1 MATMKLGTKPEIFV
15 LEGLTWRCMN
25 ELESDVV
32 VEVGEM
38 SFYLHKATPLGVMQ
52 FPLLSRSGVL
62 QRMISEYQP
71 PEDGGDGMCTLQLD
85 DIPGGAKA
93 FELAAKFCYDVKIEL
108 NALNVVCL
116 RCAAEYLRMTDEYAE
131 GNLITQAESFLADV
145 LGNWKDSIKA
155 LETCEGVL
163 PTAEDLHLVSRCIT
177 ALASKACASDAAP
190 PLAALRN
197 ASCVV
202 VDRDALWNGI
212 GSADTPRGS
221 ASSGM
226 DWWYEDVSFLSL
238 PMFKRLIQAMEAKG
252 MRDESIAGAIMFYA
266 GRFLPGLKRNT
277 SFSNALAGFGAGGG
291 GGGGDGMSSRN
302 VTPRAA
308 SVSAPSEGD
317 QRYFLEEIVALL
329 PTKKG
334 VASTR
339 FLLGMLRT
347 AMLLHASPLC
357 RENLERRIGAQLED
371 ASLDDLLVPN
381 LGYTVET
388 LYDIDCVQR
397 ILDYFMSSTD
407 GLGTGY
413 TSPAVAEEGG
423 AGAGGLG
430 VVAQGG
436 TPSSSLS
443 PITMVA
449 KLMDGYLSEVAPDTN
464 LKLPKFQALAAVVPD
479 YARPVDDGIYRA
491 IDIYLKSHPW
501 LSESEREQLCR
512 LMNCQ
517 KLSLEACTHAAQ
529 NERLPLRVVVQV
541 LFFEQLRLRTS
552 IAGWFFVS
560 DNAAADGVARPR
572 PGGGAIVPKGSAVAA
587 GALAETDADP
597 DADAPP
603 AEKEESI
610 IEVKARVSDLEKECK
625 CMKQEIRRLGKP
637 RRSWSL
643 LGRKCGFGAKVQQQ
657 QPQPAMSGK

>member
-1 MATMKLGTKPEIFV
+1 
-15 LEGLTWRCMN
+15 
-25 ELESDVV
+25 
-32 VEVGEM
+32 
-38 SFYLHKATPLGVMQ
+38 MQ

-62 QRMISEYQP
+62 QRMISEYQA
-71 PEDGGDGMCTLQLD
+71 PEDGDGMCTLQLD
-85 DIPGGAKA
+85 DIPGGAKS

-116 RCAAEYLRMTDEYAE
+116 RCAAQYLRMTDDYAE

-145 LGNWKDSIKA
+145 LANWKDSIKA

-177 ALASKACASDAAP
+177 ALASKACASAAAAP
-190 PLAALRN
+190 LLRN
-197 ASCVV
+197 AISVA
-202 VDRDALWNGI
+202 DRDVLWNGI
-212 GSADTPRGS
+212 GSADTLRATS
-221 ASSGM
+221 VASGTM

-252 MRDESIAGAIMFYA
+252 MRAESIAGAIMFYA

-277 SFSNALAGFGAGGG
+277 SFSNALAGFG
-291 GGGGDGMSSRN
+291 GGDGMSSRN

-308 SVSAPSEGD
+308 NVSAPSEAD

-329 PTKKG
+329 PTKKS
-334 VASTR
+334 VASTK

-413 TSPAVAEEGG
+413 TSPAVVEEGAGILG
-423 AGAGGLG
+423 AP
-430 VVAQGG
+430 QDG

-491 IDIYLKSHPW
+491 IDIYLK
-501 LSESEREQLCR
+501 
-512 LMNCQ
+512 
-517 KLSLEACTHAAQ
+517 
-529 NERLPLRVVVQV
+529 VVIF
-541 LFFEQLRLRTS
+541 FFEIDGPRTQV
-552 IAGWFFVS
+552 FF
-560 DNAAADGVARPR
+560 R
-572 PGGGAIVPKGSAVAA
+572 
-587 GALAETDADP
+587 
-597 DADAPP
+597 
-603 AEKEESI
+603 
-610 IEVKARVSDLEKECK
+610 DLIGMNLMCSRTRG
-625 CMKQEIRRLGKP
+625 CR
-637 RRSWSL
+637 RRSGSSCA
-643 LGRKCGFGAKVQQQ
+643 G
-657 QPQPAMSGK
+657 

>member
-1 MATMKLGTKPEIFV
+1 MT
-15 LEGLTWRCMN
+15 

-38 SFYLHKATPLGVMQ
+38 SFYLHK

-71 PEDGGDGMCTLQLD
+71 PEDGNGMCTLQLD

-131 GNLITQAESFLADV
+131 GNLITQAESFLSDV
-145 LGNWKDSIKA
+145 LGNWKDAIKA

-177 ALASKACASDAAP
+177 ALASRACCASSDTP
-190 PLAALRN
+190 TPSTTKILLRN
-197 ASCVV
+197 NES
-202 VDRDALWNGI
+202 RGDALWNGI
-212 GSADTPRGS
+212 GSWADAAAPGTGM
-221 ASSGM
+221 M

-252 MRDESIAGAIMFYA
+252 MRAESIAGAIMFYA

-277 SFSNALAGFGAGGG
+277 SFSNALAASLGAAS
-291 GGGGDGMSSRN
+291 GGDGMSSRN

-329 PTKKG
+329 PAKKG
-334 VASTR
+334 
-339 FLLGMLRT
+339 
-347 AMLLHASPLC
+347 
-357 RENLERRIGAQLED
+357 
-371 ASLDDLLVPN
+371 
-381 LGYTVET
+381 
-388 LYDIDCVQR
+388 
-397 ILDYFMSSTD
+397 
-407 GLGTGY
+407 
-413 TSPAVAEEGG
+413 
-423 AGAGGLG
+423 
-430 VVAQGG
+430 
-436 TPSSSLS
+436 
-443 PITMVA
+443 
-449 KLMDGYLSEVAPDTN
+449 
-464 LKLPKFQALAAVVPD
+464 
-479 YARPVDDGIYRA
+479 
-491 IDIYLKSHPW
+491 SHPW
-501 LSESEREQLCR
+501 LSEAEREQLCR

-560 DNAAADGVARPR
+560 DNAAADGGARTHH
-572 PGGGAIVPKGSAVAA
+572 GGAIVPKGGSAAAAA
-587 GALAETDADP
+587 GALAETEIDP
-597 DADAPP
+597 DFDAP
-603 AEKEESI
+603 EGKEESI
-610 IEVKARVSDLEKECK
+610 TDVKERVSELEKEC
-625 CMKQEIRRLGKP
+625 RP
-637 RRSWSL
+637 
-643 LGRKCGFGAKVQQQ
+643 
-657 QPQPAMSGK
+657 

>member
-1 MATMKLGTKPEIFV
+1 
-15 LEGLTWRCMN
+15 
-25 ELESDVV
+25 
-32 VEVGEM
+32 
-38 SFYLHKATPLGVMQ
+38 
-52 FPLLSRSGVL
+52 
-62 QRMISEYQP
+62 MISEYQA
-71 PEDGGDGMCTLQLD
+71 PEDGGMCTLPLD

-93 FELAAKFCYDVKIEL
+93 FELAARFCYDVKIEL

-116 RCAAEYLRMTDEYAE
+116 RCAAEYLRMTDDYAE

-145 LGNWKDSIKA
+145 LANWKDSIKA

-163 PTAEDLHLVSRCIT
+163 PTAEDLHIVSRCIT
-177 ALASKACASDAAP
+177 ALASKACASDAAACP
-190 PLAALRN
+190 SQAAAIAVKS
-197 ASCVV
+197 ASHE
-202 VDRDALWNGI
+202 RDALWNGI
-212 GSADTPRGS
+212 GSGGTPLGGGAGAAA

-238 PMFKRLIQAMEAKG
+238 PMFKRLIQAMEGKG
-252 MRDESIAGAIMFYA
+252 MRAESIAGAIMFYA

-277 SFSNALAGFGAGGG
+277 SFSNASFSGDCGAG
-291 GGGGDGMSSRN
+291 SRSI
-302 VTPRAA
+302 TPRAA

-329 PTKKG
+329 PAKKG

-381 LGYTVET
+381 LGYTIET

-413 TSPAVAEEGG
+413 TSPAVAEEGS
-423 AGAGGLG
+423 LG
-430 VVAQGG
+430 VPQAGS
-436 TPSSSLS
+436 PSSLS

-449 KLMDGYLSEVAPDTN
+449 KLMDGYLAEVAPDTN

-491 IDIYLKSHPW
+491 MDIYLKGSTTAGQA
-501 LSESEREQLCR
+501 ER
-512 LMNCQ
+512 
-517 KLSLEACTHAAQ
+517 
-529 NERLPLRVVVQV
+529 
-541 LFFEQLRLRTS
+541 
-552 IAGWFFVS
+552 
-560 DNAAADGVARPR
+560 
-572 PGGGAIVPKGSAVAA
+572 
-587 GALAETDADP
+587 DP
-597 DADAPP
+597 DADEGKGSELP
-603 AEKEESI
+603 AEAI
-610 IEVKARVSDLEKECK
+610 TDVKARVSELEKECVS
-625 CMKQEIRRLGKP
+625 MKQEIRRLGRP

-643 LGRKCGFGAKVQQQ
+643 LSRKCGFGTKVQQA
-657 QPQPAMSGK
+657 QPAMSGK

>member
-1 MATMKLGTKPEIFV
+1 MVTMKLGSKPEIFV
-15 LEGLTWRCMN
+15 LEDLTWRCTT

-38 SFYLHKATPLGVMQ
+38 SFYLHK

-71 PEDGGDGMCTLQLD
+71 PAVGGGGMCTLQLD

-116 RCAAEYLRMTDEYAE
+116 RCAAEYLRMTDDYAE

-145 LGNWKDSIKA
+145 LANWKDSIKA

-177 ALASKACASDAAP
+177 ALASKACASDAAA
-190 PLAALRN
+190 PLLRN
-197 ASCVV
+197 AS
-202 VDRDALWNGI
+202 VDKDALWNGI
-212 GSADTPRGS
+212 RSGDTASAAS
-221 ASSGM
+221 ASGM

-252 MRDESIAGAIMFYA
+252 MRAESIAGAIMFYA

-277 SFSNALAGFGAGGG
+277 SFSNALASYGADGGG
-291 GGGGDGMSSRN
+291 GGGMSSRN
-302 VTPRAA
+302 ITPRAA

-334 VASTR
+334 VASTK

-381 LGYTVET
+381 LGYHVET

-407 GLGTGY
+407 GIGTGY
-413 TSPAVAEEGG
+413 TSPALAE
-423 AGAGGLG
+423 
-430 VVAQGG
+430 
-436 TPSSSLS
+436 
-443 PITMVA
+443 
-449 KLMDGYLSEVAPDTN
+449 D
-464 LKLPKFQALAAVVPD
+464 
-479 YARPVDDGIYRA
+479 
-491 IDIYLKSHPW
+491 
-501 LSESEREQLCR
+501 
-512 LMNCQ
+512 
-517 KLSLEACTHAAQ
+517 
-529 NERLPLRVVVQV
+529 
-541 LFFEQLRLRTS
+541 
-552 IAGWFFVS
+552 
-560 DNAAADGVARPR
+560 
-572 PGGGAIVPKGSAVAA
+572 GGGSLGGAVAA
-587 GALAETDADP
+587 STQAEEDTDAED
-597 DADAPP
+597 DAP
-603 AEKEESI
+603 EGKETI
-610 IEVKARVSDLEKECK
+610 TDVKARVSELEKECK
-625 CMKQEIRRLGKP
+625 SMKQEIRRLGKP

-643 LGRKCGFGAKVQQQ
+643 LTRKCGFGAKVQQG
-657 QPQPAMSGK
+657 QPALPSSK

>member
-1 MATMKLGTKPEIFV
+1 
-15 LEGLTWRCMN
+15 
-25 ELESDVV
+25 
-32 VEVGEM
+32 
-38 SFYLHKATPLGVMQ
+38 MQ

-71 PEDGGDGMCTLQLD
+71 PAGGGGGGMCTLQLD

-116 RCAAEYLRMTDEYAE
+116 RCAAEYLRMTDDYAE

-145 LGNWKDSIKA
+145 LANWKDSIKA

-177 ALASKACASDAAP
+177 ALASRACNSDAAA
-190 PLAALRN
+190 PLVRN
-197 ASCVV
+197 AGVV
-202 VDRDALWNGI
+202 VDKDALWNGI
-212 GSADTPRGS
+212 RSGDTASA
-221 ASSGM
+221 AAAAASGM

-252 MRDESIAGAIMFYA
+252 MRAESIAGAIMFYA
-266 GRFLPGLKRNT
+266 GRFLPGLKRDT
-277 SFSNALAGFGAGGG
+277 SFSNALASYGAGGAGGG
-291 GGGGDGMSSRN
+291 GAGGMSSRN
-302 VTPRAA
+302 ITPRAA

-334 VASTR
+334 VASTK
-339 FLLGMLRT
+339 FLLGMLRK

-381 LGYTVET
+381 LGYHVET

-407 GLGTGY
+407 GIGTGY
-413 TSPAVAEEGG
+413 TSPALAEDGG
-423 AGAGGLG
+423 GSLG
-430 VVAQGG
+430 IPQGG

-449 KLMDGYLSEVAPDTN
+449 KLMDGFLAEVAPDTN

-491 IDIYLKSHPW
+491 TDIYLKVHMAKLW
-501 LSESEREQLCR
+501 AFAFLLVILS
-512 LMNCQ
+512 
-517 KLSLEACTHAAQ
+517 ACTCTVRISVAPVAVRIGEGAAVPAAQ
-529 NERLPLRVVVQV
+529 LPEAVAGGVHARGAER
-541 LFFEQLRLRTS
+541 
-552 IAGWFFVS
+552 
-560 DNAAADGVARPR
+560 AAAASGGGAGALLRAAACRGSRRRRHAQRQRGAVHGA
-572 PGGGAIVPKGSAVAA
+572 PGGGGRGGRPRALEGGPCAA
-587 GALAETDADP
+587 GAPDPWRAEEAAGEP
-597 DADAPP
+597 EA
-603 AEKEESI
+603 
-610 IEVKARVSDLEKECK
+610 
-625 CMKQEIRRLGKP
+625 
-637 RRSWSL
+637 
-643 LGRKCGFGAKVQQQ
+643 GR
-657 QPQPAMSGK
+657 

>member
-1 MATMKLGTKPEIFV
+1 
-15 LEGLTWRCMN
+15 
-25 ELESDVV
+25 
-32 VEVGEM
+32 
-38 SFYLHKATPLGVMQ
+38 
-52 FPLLSRSGVL
+52 
-62 QRMISEYQP
+62 MIGEYQA
-71 PEDGGDGMCTLQLD
+71 PEDGGNMCTLQLD

-93 FELAAKFCYDVKIEL
+93 FELAARFCYDVKIEL

-116 RCAAEYLRMTDEYAE
+116 RCAAEYLRMTDDYAE

-145 LGNWKDSIKA
+145 LANWKDSIKA
-155 LETCEGVL
+155 LETCESVL
-163 PTAEDLHLVSRCIT
+163 PTAEDLQIVSRCIT
-177 ALASKACASDAAP
+177 ALASKACAFDAAAWP
-190 PLAALRN
+190 GQAAAGGGKS
-197 ASCVV
+197 ASH
-202 VDRDALWNGI
+202 DRDGLWNGI
-212 GSADTPRGS
+212 GTGGTPRGGSGAVPSS
-221 ASSGM
+221 ACSGM

-238 PMFKRLIQAMEAKG
+238 PMFKRLIQAMEGKG
-252 MRDESIAGAIMFYA
+252 MRAESIAGAIMFYA

-277 SFSNALAGFGAGGG
+277 SFSNASFGGDCGAG
-291 GGGGDGMSSRN
+291 SRSI
-302 VTPRAA
+302 TPRAA
-308 SVSAPSEGD
+308 NVSAPSEGD

-329 PTKKG
+329 PAKKA

-413 TSPAVAEEGG
+413 TTPAVAEEGSLEATH
-423 AGAGGLG
+423 AGS
-430 VVAQGG
+430 
-436 TPSSSLS
+436 PSSLS
-443 PITMVA
+443 PITIVA
-449 KLMDGYLSEVAPDTN
+449 KLMDGYLAEVAPDTN

-491 IDIYLKSHPW
+491 MDIYLKSHPW

-560 DNAAADGVARPR
+560 GNAAGDGAQPH
-572 PGGGAIVPKGSAVAA
+572 PGSTAVVPKGAAA
-587 GALAETDADP
+587 GQA
-597 DADAPP
+597 DADADANEGKGGELP
-603 AEKEESI
+603 AEAI
-610 IEVKARVSDLEKECK
+610 TDVKARVSELEKECLR
-625 CMKQEIRRLGKP
+625 MKQEIRRLGRP
-637 RRSWSL
+637 RMSWSL
-643 LGRKCGFGAKVQQQ
+643 LGGKCGFGNKVQQA
-657 QPQPAMSGK
+657 QPAMSGK

>member
-1 MATMKLGTKPEIFV
+1 
-15 LEGLTWRCMN
+15 
-25 ELESDVV
+25 
-32 VEVGEM
+32 M
-38 SFYLHKATPLGVMQ
+38 SFYLHK
-52 FPLLSRSGVL
+52 SGVL

-71 PEDGGDGMCTLQLD
+71 ASDGGGGGMCTLQLD

-116 RCAAEYLRMTDEYAE
+116 RCAAEYLRMTDDYAE

-145 LGNWKDSIKA
+145 LSNWKDSIKA

-177 ALASKACASDAAP
+177 ALASKACASDAAA
-190 PLAALRN
+190 PLLLVRN
-197 ASCVV
+197 ASVV
-202 VDRDALWNGI
+202 IDKDALWNGI
-212 GSADTPRGS
+212 RSGDT
-221 ASSGM
+221 ASSTTASGM
-226 DWWYEDVSFLSL
+226 DWWYDDVSFLSL

-252 MRDESIAGAIMFYA
+252 MRAESIAGAIMFYA

-277 SFSNALAGFGAGGG
+277 SFSNAL
-291 GGGGDGMSSRN
+291 
-302 VTPRAA
+302 

-334 VASTR
+334 VASTK

-357 RENLERRIGAQLED
+357 RENLERRIGVQLED

-381 LGYTVET
+381 LGYHVET
-388 LYDIDCVQR
+388 LYDVDCVQR

-407 GLGTGY
+407 GIGTGV
-413 TSPAVAEEGG
+413 P
-423 AGAGGLG
+423 LP
-430 VVAQGG
+430 QGG
-436 TPSSSLS
+436 TPTTTLS

-449 KLMDGYLSEVAPDTN
+449 KLMDGYLAEVAPDTN

-552 IAGWFFVS
+552 ITGWFFVS
-560 DNAAADGVARPR
+560 NNAAGGDGARLHP
-572 PGGGAIVPKGSAVAA
+572 ASAQ
-587 GALAETDADP
+587 AEVDTDAEDDVP
-597 DADAPP
+597 
-603 AEKEESI
+603 EGGKETI
-610 IEVKARVSDLEKECK
+610 TDVKARVSELEKECK
-625 CMKQEIRRLGKP
+625 SMKQEIRRLGKP

-643 LGRKCGFGAKVQQQ
+643 LTRKCGFGAKVQQA
-657 QPQPAMSGK
+657 QPAMSGKDV

>member
-1 MATMKLGTKPEIFV
+1 MATMKLGSKPEIFV
-15 LEGLTWRCMN
+15 LEGLTWRCMT

-38 SFYLHKATPLGVMQ
+38 SFYLHK

-62 QRMISEYQP
+62 QRMISEYQA
-71 PEDGGDGMCTLQLD
+71 PEEGGGMCTLQLD

-93 FELAAKFCYDVKIEL
+93 FELAARFCYDVKIEL

-116 RCAAEYLRMTDEYAE
+116 RCAAEYLRMTDDYAE

-145 LGNWKDSIKA
+145 LANWKDSIKA

-163 PTAEDLHLVSRCIT
+163 PTAEDLHIVSRCIT
-177 ALASKACASDAAP
+177 ALASKACASDAA
-190 PLAALRN
+190 AAKS
-197 ASCVV
+197 ASH
-202 VDRDALWNGI
+202 DALWNGI
-212 GSADTPRGS
+212 GSGGTPRG
-221 ASSGM
+221 AGAAACSGM

-238 PMFKRLIQAMEAKG
+238 PMFKRLIQTMEGKG
-252 MRDESIAGAIMFYA
+252 MRAESIAGAIMFYA

-277 SFSNALAGFGAGGG
+277 SFSNASFGGDCGAG
-291 GGGGDGMSSRN
+291 SRSI
-302 VTPRAA
+302 TPRAA
-308 SVSAPSEGD
+308 NVSAPSEGD

-329 PTKKG
+329 PAKKG

-371 ASLDDLLVPN
+371 ACLDDLLVPN

-413 TSPAVAEEGG
+413 TSPAVAEESSHLG
-423 AGAGGLG
+423 APNAGS
-430 VVAQGG
+430 
-436 TPSSSLS
+436 PSSLS

-449 KLMDGYLSEVAPDTN
+449 KLMDGYLAEVAPDTN

-491 IDIYLKSHPW
+491 MDIYLKSHPW

-560 DNAAADGVARPR
+560 GNAAAGGDGAQPH
-572 PGGGAIVPKGSAVAA
+572 PGGNAIVPKGAAAAAAA
-587 GALAETDADP
+587 GQSEA
-597 DADAPP
+597 DADADEGKGKDPP
-603 AEKEESI
+603 AEAI
-610 IEVKARVSDLEKECK
+610 TDVKARVSELEKECQS
-625 CMKQEIRRLGKP
+625 MKQEIRRLGRP
-637 RRSWSL
+637 RRSWRL
-643 LGRKCGFGAKVQQQ
+643 LTRKCGFGTKVQQA
-657 QPQPAMSGK
+657 QPAMSGK

>member
-1 MATMKLGTKPEIFV
+1 MATMKLGSKPEIFV
-15 LEGLTWRCMN
+15 LEGLTWRCTT

-38 SFYLHKATPLGVMQ
+38 SFYLHKQ

-62 QRMISEYQP
+62 QRMISEYQAP
-71 PEDGGDGMCTLQLD
+71 QEDGGGGGGMCTLQLD

-93 FELAAKFCYDVKIEL
+93 FELAARFCYDVKIEL
-108 NALNVVCL
+108 NAHNVVCL
-116 RCAAEYLRMTDEYAE
+116 RCAAEYLRMTDDYAE

-145 LGNWKDSIKA
+145 LANWKDSIKA

-163 PTAEDLHLVSRCIT
+163 PTAEDLHIVSRCIT
-177 ALASKACASDAAP
+177 ALASKACASDAAAWSTGH
-190 PLAALRN
+190 AAASASAVAVAAKN
-197 ASCVV
+197 ASY
-202 VDRDALWNGI
+202 DALWNGI
-212 GSADTPRGS
+212 GSGGTPRGGGGGG
-221 ASSGM
+221 AAGAAAGCSGM

-238 PMFKRLIQAMEAKG
+238 PMFKRLIQAMEGKG
-252 MRDESIAGAIMFYA
+252 MRPESIAGAIMFYA

-277 SFSNALAGFGAGGG
+277 SFSNASFGGDCGAG
-291 GGGGDGMSSRN
+291 SRSI
-302 VTPRAA
+302 TPRAA
-308 SVSAPSEGD
+308 NVSAPSEGD

-329 PTKKG
+329 PAKKG

-371 ASLDDLLVPN
+371 ACLDDLLVPN

-413 TSPAVAEEGG
+413 TSPAVVEEGSQLG
-423 AGAGGLG
+423 APHAGS
-430 VVAQGG
+430 
-436 TPSSSLS
+436 PSSLS

-449 KLMDGYLSEVAPDTN
+449 KLMDGYLAEVAPDTN

-491 IDIYLKSHPW
+491 MDIYLKSHPW

-560 DNAAADGVARPR
+560 GNAAAGGDGAPQPH
-572 PGGGAIVPKGSAVAA
+572 PGGSAIVPKGAAAA
-587 GALAETDADP
+587 GQS
-597 DADAPP
+597 DADAEADEGKGKELP
-603 AEKEESI
+603 AEAI
-610 IEVKARVSDLEKECK
+610 TDVKARVSELEKECMS
-625 CMKQEIRRLGKP
+625 MKQEIRRLGKP

-643 LGRKCGFGAKVQQQ
+643 LTRKCGFGTKVQQA
-657 QPQPAMSGK
+657 QPTMSGK

>member
-1 MATMKLGTKPEIFV
+1 MATMKLGSKPEIFV
-15 LEGLTWRCMN
+15 LEGLTWRCMT

-38 SFYLHKATPLGVMQ
+38 SFYLHK

-62 QRMISEYQP
+62 QRMISEYQAP
-71 PEDGGDGMCTLQLD
+71 PEEDGVRGGGGMCTLQLD

-93 FELAAKFCYDVKIEL
+93 FELAARFCYDVKIEL
-108 NALNVVCL
+108 NAHNVVCL
-116 RCAAEYLRMTDEYAE
+116 RCAAEYLRMTDDYAE

-145 LGNWKDSIKA
+145 LANWKDSIKA
-155 LETCEGVL
+155 LETCENVL
-163 PTAEDLHLVSRCIT
+163 PTAEDLHIVSRCIT
-177 ALASKACASDAAP
+177 ALASKACSSDATASAAP
-190 PLAALRN
+190 ASAKSIAA
-197 ASCVV
+197 AAH
-202 VDRDALWNGI
+202 DALWNGI
-212 GSADTPRGS
+212 GTPRGGAAMATAT
-221 ASSGM
+221 ASSGTM

-238 PMFKRLIQAMEAKG
+238 PMFKRLIQAME
-252 MRDESIAGAIMFYA
+252 
-266 GRFLPGLKRNT
+266 
-277 SFSNALAGFGAGGG
+277 
-291 GGGGDGMSSRN
+291 GDGSGGSRCI
-302 VTPRAA
+302 TPRAA
-308 SVSAPSEGD
+308 NVSAPSEGD

-329 PTKKG
+329 PAKKG

-371 ASLDDLLVPN
+371 ACLDDLLVPN

-407 GLGTGY
+407 GMGTGY
-413 TSPAVAEEGG
+413 TSPAVAEEGASQLG
-423 AGAGGLG
+423 APQAAAAGAS
-430 VVAQGG
+430 
-436 TPSSSLS
+436 PSPLS

-449 KLMDGYLSEVAPDTN
+449 KLMDGYLAEVAPDTN

-491 IDIYLKSHPW
+491 MDIYLKSHPW

-560 DNAAADGVARPR
+560 GNAAAGGDGAQHPH
-572 PGGGAIVPKGSAVAA
+572 PGGSAIVPKGQSEA
-587 GALAETDADP
+587 
-597 DADAPP
+597 DADAGDEGKGKEPP
-603 AEKEESI
+603 AEAI
-610 IEVKARVSDLEKECK
+610 TDVKARVSELEKECVS
-625 CMKQEIRRLGKP
+625 MKQEIRRLGRP

-643 LGRKCGFGAKVQQQ
+643 LTRKCGFGTKVQQA
-657 QPQPAMSGK
+657 QPAMSGK

>member
-1 MATMKLGTKPEIFV
+1 
-15 LEGLTWRCMN
+15 
-25 ELESDVV
+25 
-32 VEVGEM
+32 
-38 SFYLHKATPLGVMQ
+38 MQ

-71 PEDGGDGMCTLQLD
+71 PAGGGGGGMCTLQLD

-116 RCAAEYLRMTDEYAE
+116 RCAAEYLRMTDDYAE

-145 LGNWKDSIKA
+145 LANWKDSIKA

-177 ALASKACASDAAP
+177 ALASRACNSDAAA
-190 PLAALRN
+190 PLVRN
-197 ASCVV
+197 AGVV
-202 VDRDALWNGI
+202 VDKDALWNGI
-212 GSADTPRGS
+212 RSGDTASA
-221 ASSGM
+221 AAAAASGM

-252 MRDESIAGAIMFYA
+252 MRAESIAGAIMFYA
-266 GRFLPGLKRNT
+266 GRFLPGLKRDT
-277 SFSNALAGFGAGGG
+277 SFSNALASYGADGAGGG
-291 GGGGDGMSSRN
+291 GAGGMSSRN
-302 VTPRAA
+302 ITPRAA

-334 VASTR
+334 VASTK
-339 FLLGMLRT
+339 FLLGMLRK

-381 LGYTVET
+381 LGYHVET

-407 GLGTGY
+407 GIGTGY
-413 TSPAVAEEGG
+413 TSPALAEDGG
-423 AGAGGLG
+423 GSLG
-430 VVAQGG
+430 IPQGG

-449 KLMDGYLSEVAPDTN
+449 KLMDGFLAEVAPDTN

-491 IDIYLKSHPW
+491 TDIYLKVHMAKLW
-501 LSESEREQLCR
+501 AFAFLLVILS
-512 LMNCQ
+512 
-517 KLSLEACTHAAQ
+517 ACTCTVRISVAPVAVRIGEGAAVPAAQ
-529 NERLPLRVVVQV
+529 LPEAVAGGVHARGAER
-541 LFFEQLRLRTS
+541 
-552 IAGWFFVS
+552 
-560 DNAAADGVARPR
+560 AAAAS
-572 PGGGAIVPKGSAVAA
+572 GGGA
-587 GALAETDADP
+587 GALLRA
-597 DADAPP
+597 APP
-603 AEKEESI
+603 AH
-610 IEVKARVSDLEKECK
+610 VHRRVVLRVR
-625 CMKQEIRRLGKP
+625 QRGGGRRRAP
-637 RRSWSL
+637 T
-643 LGRKCGFGAKVQQQ
+643 LGRRHR
-657 QPQPAMSGK
+657 PQGRRGHRRQRASRGRR